1 MRPSLLS
8 FYFSPIQPVF
18 LSELSFH
25 VRRSFAEPPLLLSRL
40 DFQSYLVFSFS
51 HYTDSLSSLCDL
63 LAHHVNDLSV
73 FGGGYRIRTD
83 DPLRARQV
91 L

>member
-8 FYFSPIQPVF
+8 FFLFAFSSDLTAPCALLTLTEPLDSSVRLLFVF
-18 LSELSFH
+18 
-25 VRRSFAEPPLLLSRL
+25 
-40 DFQSYLVFSFS
+40 SYLFI
-51 HYTDSLSSLCDL
+51 LCKDL
-63 LAHHVNDLSV
+63 LVHHVNDLSV
-73 FGGGYRIRTD
+73 VFFRGGYRIRTD

>member
-1 MRPSLLS
+1 M
-8 FYFSPIQPVF
+8 Y
-18 LSELSFH
+18 
-25 VRRSFAEPPLLLSRL
+25 A
-40 DFQSYLVFSFS
+40 
-51 HYTDSLSSLCDL
+51 DL
-63 LAHHVNDLSV
+63 LVHHVNDLSVV